1 MTEVI
6 GALAELGVWPD
17 LHIQSCAAHLGTK
30 AVKRTRKLK
39 EQRGEA
45 RLGQFPAGGCGG

>member
-1 MTEVI
+1 M
-6 GALAELGVWPD
+6 LAASDFERIYGRD
-17 LHIQSCAAHLGTK
+17 AAVRPSVK
-30 AVKRTRKLK
+30 DAVRKLK